1 MNRFS
6 ILYLHKR
13 QYKHISY
20 PTRAEANNA
29 LENFSTHHQGTPIGV
44 YDAKTEL
51 FYWEVSR
58 FDNQMSIEEQGRRGN
73 EVINI
78 TQTLRSQEE
87 AKLKDEELKEGDV
100 LMRPLP
106 LAIPKLGTPI
116 FEVKK
121 GKIVKIPKKQKRQA
135 GARRQKFVFK

>member
-6 ILYLHKR
+6 ILYLHKK

-20 PTRAEANNA
+20 PTRVEANNA
-29 LENFSTHHQGTPIGV
+29 LESFSTHQGTPIGV

-51 FYWEVSR
+51 FYWEVAR
-58 FDNQMSIEEQGRRGN
+58 FDNKMSIEEQGRRGN

-78 TQTLRSQEE
+78 IQALRIQEE

-106 LAIPKLGTPI
+106 LSIPKAVTPI
-116 FEVKK
+116 FEVRK
-121 GKIVKIPKKQKRQA
+121 GKIVKSPQKEKRQA
-135 GARRQKFVFK
+135 SARRQKFVFK